1 MATEPPLEKIGDKLN
16 EKGTITVKQIRCLKK
31 KILGVTANFF
41 CSKKKKKANS
51 NTLCINWYKIQNIQ
65 GFINKQT

>member
-1 MATEPPLEKIGDKLN
+1 MATGPPLEKIGDKLN

-41 CSKKKKKANS
+41 CSKKKKER
-51 NTLCINWYKIQNIQ
+51 
-65 GFINKQT
+65 QTAIHYV